1 MKTLLAG
8 RSTNHLAN
16 EYAGVVLSSDAEIR
30 QLRDV
35 ARRLMQ
41 NDDAMLDPEFFLA
54 SVSKGWAPR
63 VVAVY
68 TSHEVVG
75 ILYAKERIISGI
87 PTGIVYAD
95 GSLGGALL
103 ASPLHQQNAFR
114 VAVETL
120 FTSPGIRGM
129 WLRVLQGSGEF
140 GAIRQLIASRSLDA
154 QCSPIEY
161 GNSSLWKCHAR
172 LPLAQ
177 TYDRF
182 LEGLG
187 STTRHN
193 FRYYRRR
200 FEASEHKFIERL
212 SMDELRSV
220 ALDLLPK
227 SKCTARRQPME
238 LERELKMVAA
248 AKQPLAVALKHRDGE
263 WLSVIGGWY
272 RPGGAVLCFQCNNE
286 RKFGPDSL
294 SVVLRAYLIE
304 LLILQG
310 LEELVIWAGTG
321 PPLSRYVSYV
331 PTIGV
336 RLDSPTYW
344 WRAARLFVSRVG
356 PRLPRRLAAAAQWIS
371 CGIFATFANY

>member
-1 MKTLLAG
+1 M
-8 RSTNHLAN
+8 
-16 EYAGVVLSSDAEIR
+16 SSDAEIR

-68 TSHEVVG
+68 SSHEVVG
-75 ILYAKERIISGI
+75 IMYAKERILSGI

-95 GSLGGALL
+95 GSLGNVLL
-103 ASPLHQQNAFR
+103 ANPLHQENAFR

-120 FTSPGIRGM
+120 SVSPGIRGM
-129 WLRVLQGSGEF
+129 WLRVLQCSGEF
-140 GAIRQLIASRSLDA
+140 DALKQLVASRSLDA
-154 QCSPIEY
+154 QYSPIEY
-161 GNSSLWKCHAR
+161 GNSPLWKYHAH
-172 LPLAQ
+172 LPLTK
-177 TYDRF
+177 TYGQF

-200 FEASEHKFIERL
+200 FEASGHRFIARL
-212 SMDELRSV
+212 SMEELRSV
-220 ALDLLPK
+220 ALDLFPK
-227 SKCTARRQPME
+227 SKFTAQRQPMNIQSD
-238 LERELKMVAA
+238 LNMVAA
-248 AKQPLAVALKHRDGE
+248 ASQPLAIGLRHRGGE

-286 RKFGPDSL
+286 GDFGPNSL

-310 LEELVIWAGTG
+310 REELVIWGDTG

-336 RLDSPTYW
+336 RLDVPTYW
-344 WRAARLFVSRVG
+344 WRAARLFISRVG

-371 CGIFATFANY
+371 CGIFATVANY